1 VTETT
6 IHLDDGTRL
15 AAFVDGPKDRGT
27 VVFAHGSGS
36 SRHSSRN
43 QHVAASLR
51 ERGLR
56 TVLADLLT
64 PPEERVDVRTAEH
77 RFDIDLLTARVA
89 GLVDWA
95 VDVDEANHVGLFG
108 ASTGAAAALRAA
120 AERPE
125 RVHAIVSRGGRPDL
139 AGALALGKVAAPT
152 LLVVGGEDQVVL
164 DLNRVAAGHLRC
176 PHALEIVPGATHLF
190 PEPGALD
197 RVAELAGAWFEDH
210 LGP

>member
-1 VTETT
+1 MTETT
-6 IHLDDGTRL
+6 IQLDDGTRL
-15 AAFVDGPKDRGT
+15 AAFVDGLSDRGT
-27 VVFAHGSGS
+27 VIFAHGSGS

-51 ERGLR
+51 KRGLR

-64 PPEERVDVRTAEH
+64 PAEEQVDVRTAEH

-89 GLVDWA
+89 GLVDW
-95 VDVDEANHVGLFG
+95 VVEVDEATHVGLFG

-120 AERPE
+120 AGRPD
-125 RVHAIVSRGGRPDL
+125 RVHAVVSRGGRPDL

-152 LLVVGGEDQVVL
+152 LLVVGGDDHVVV

-176 PHALEIVPGATHLF
+176 PHAIEVVPGATHLF

-197 RVAELAGAWFEDH
+197 EVARLAGEWFVTH
-210 LGP
+210 FAA